1 MNKGIFLMGGGSL
14 LKGLDTLIFQETKIK
29 TTIID
34 DPLTAVARGAGFVLE
49 NIDEL
54 QEVLVDTDTIETPK

>member
-1 MNKGIFLMGGGSL
+1 MGGGSL